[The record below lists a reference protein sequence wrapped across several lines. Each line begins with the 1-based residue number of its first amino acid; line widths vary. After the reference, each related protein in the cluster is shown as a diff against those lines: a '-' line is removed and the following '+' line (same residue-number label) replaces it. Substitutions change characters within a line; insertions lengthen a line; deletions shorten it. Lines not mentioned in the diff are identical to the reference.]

1 MGNRNSTTA
10 GGIGVVGVIRRYVG
24 SRRER
29 SSAARRSG
37 RLLLISSAVC
47 AVAVLG
53 GCGSGQLTAAT
64 AVPPAHP
71 TLAVAGVS
79 AKTSPTAAGK
89 SAKASRTA
97 VRKSAKASPTAVKTS
112 AAAGATTAPSPTAAA
127 TSSAPGVTSPSP
139 TPSPVTT
146 QDGATCV
153 TSANKGNCGPYV
165 YSDITGSDGQ
175 NTWVGQDVWNP
186 ISGYSQTLHST
197 SPDDWYATASAPAGN
212 TAVLSFPNVSEQY
225 YYTNTLTD
233 WSSIYSSFSEDMHP
247 VSGTS
252 AEAAYDIWLN
262 NWGNEVMIQH
272 DIVNRG
278 TCPVLATA
286 SFGGSGGVPVQK
298 WNLCKYNTELIWQL
312 AGAGEQSGTVN
323 IMAMLTWLESHGY
336 LPAKSG
342 LTAISYGFEICST
355 GGKPE
360 TFTVSGFSISAPK
373 A

>member
-1 MGNRNSTTA
+1 
-10 GGIGVVGVIRRYVG
+10 V
-24 SRRER
+24 
-29 SSAARRSG
+29 
-37 RLLLISSAVC
+37 LLVSSAVC
-47 AVAVLG
+47 AVALLA
-53 GCGSGQLTAAT
+53 GCGSGPLTAAS
-64 AVPPAHP
+64 AVAAAHP
-71 TLAVAGVS
+71 TLAVMGVS
-79 AKTSPTAAGK
+79 AKASPTAGKK
-89 SAKASRTA
+89 SAKASA
-97 VRKSAKASPTAVKTS
+97 KAKKSAKASPTAAGTS
-112 AAAGATTAPSPTAAA
+112 AAARTSAPASPTAGG
-127 TSSAPGVTSPSP
+127 TSASP
-139 TPSPVTT
+139 TPSAVAT
-146 QDGATCV
+146 QDGATCI
-153 TSANKGNCGPYV
+153 TSAAKGNCGPYV

-197 SPDDWYATASAPAGN
+197 SPDAWYATADAPAGN

-225 YYTNTLTD
+225 YYTNKLTD
-233 WSSIYSSFSEDMHP
+233 WSAIYSSFSEDMHP

-272 DIVNRG
+272 DMVNRG

-286 SFGGSGGVPVQK
+286 SFGGSGGVPVQN

-323 IMAMLTWLESHGY
+323 VMAMLTWLEAHGY
-336 LPAKSG
+336 LPQNSG

-355 GGKPE
+355 GGRPE
-360 TFTVSGFSISAPK
+360 TFTVSGFSITAPK

>member
-10 GGIGVVGVIRRYVG
+10 EGIGVVDVIGRWVG
-24 SRRER
+24 GYRER
-29 SSAARRSG
+29 PGAVRRSS
-37 RLLLISSAVC
+37 RVMLIATGVC
-47 AVAVLG
+47 AVAVLA
-53 GCGSGQLTAAT
+53 GCGSGQLAAAP
-64 AVPPAHP
+64 AVPVARP

-79 AKTSPTAAGK
+79 AKVPPTADK
-89 SAKASRTA
+89 K
-97 VRKSAKASPTAVKTS
+97 KSAKASPTAKKSAKASPTAARTTGAAATS
-112 AAAGATTAPSPTAAA
+112 APPSPTAAA
-127 TSSAPGVTSPSP
+127 TPSTSATMPASA
-139 TPSPVTT
+139 TPSPGTT
-146 QDGATCV
+146 QVGATCV

-197 SPDDWYATASAPAGN
+197 SPNDWYATANAPAGN

-225 YYTNTLTD
+225 YYTNALTD

-247 VSGTS
+247 ASGTS

-262 NWGNEVMIQH
+262 NWANEVMIQH
-272 DIVNRG
+272 DMVNRG

-312 AGAGEQSGTVN
+312 SGPGEQSGTVN
-323 IMAMLTWLESHGY
+323 IMAMLTWLENHGY
-336 LPAKSG
+336 LPQKSG

>member
-1 MGNRNSTTA
+1 M
-10 GGIGVVGVIRRYVG
+10 
-24 SRRER
+24 
-29 SSAARRSG
+29 
-37 RLLLISSAVC
+37 LISSAAC
-47 AVAVLG
+47 AVALLA
-53 GCGSGQLTAAT
+53 GCGSAQLTAASV
-64 AVPPAHP
+64 VPAAHP
-71 TLAVAGVS
+71 TLAVMG
-79 AKTSPTAAGK
+79 G
-89 SAKASRTA
+89 SAKASPTA
-97 VRKSAKASPTAVKTS
+97 GRKPAKASPKAAKKSAKASPTAARTSQAARTS
-112 AAAGATTAPSPTAAA
+112 AAASPTAVP
-127 TSSAPGVTSPSP
+127 TSASP
-139 TPSPVTT
+139 TPSAVAT
-146 QDGATCV
+146 QDGSTCI
-153 TSANKGNCGPYV
+153 TSADKGNCGPYV
-165 YSDITGSDGQ
+165 YSNITGSDGQ

-197 SPDDWYATASAPAGN
+197 SPDDWYATADAPAGN

-225 YYTNTLTD
+225 YYTNKLTD

-272 DIVNRG
+272 DMVNRG

-286 SFGGSGGVPVQK
+286 SFGGSGGVPVRN

-323 IMAMLTWLESHGY
+323 VMAMLTWLEAHGY
-336 LPAKSG
+336 LPQNSS

-360 TFTVSGFSISAPK
+360 TFTVSGFSITAPK